1 MLRGQ
6 HISRTFGAGPV
17 MGFSAKKRSR
27 NSDLGAAG
35 QLGPRSHSQKK
46 SVLQSS
52 HGRTGIFVTLVPPM
66 SRKRGWASPFWASPY
81 SLGEPSNEV
90 GASHQTRLGE
100 PSNEVGRAST
110 KPLGEPLNH
119 SGIHACFKAAPWRS
133 YGASSARARSAHL
146 VPARH
151 GACSAH
157 LVPARHCTPS
167 TVPARHR
174 GANFPTS
181 ARSALGCLLGTCPL
195 GTFSY

>member
-1 MLRGQ
+1 MLGRWRGLPGRRGRAMPGSWGLAA
-6 HISRTFGAGPV
+6 IRKKKALPPREDWNFCDIGATNVKETRLGEPV
-17 MGFSAKKRSR
+17 
-27 NSDLGAAG
+27 LGE
-35 QLGPRSHSQKK
+35 P
-46 SVLQSS
+46 V
-52 HGRTGIFVTLVPPM
+52 
-66 SRKRGWASPFWASPY
+66 
-81 SLGEPSNEV
+81 LGEPSNEV

-119 SGIHACFKAAPWRS
+119 SGLHACFKAAPWR

-181 ARSALGCLLGTCPL
+181 ARSARQHVPARHI
-195 GTFSY
+195 